1 MRKLILGVVAV
12 ALIIAACTKEDKG
25 TNTGLAEIPTSLIDQ
40 SVELVYTLD
49 SGAFYSLNDTVKFT
63 FLITNDVMVDIDP
76 RKGNG
81 NDYLLNELHR
91 VDAEYRWNDNRN
103 NYTYSF
109 VIQADTITSI
119 DILDQTTGAL
129 MGKFD
134 YHFEDSSTGGGTGSN
149 TLVFTG
155 GDTNKIKSLTFNPSM
170 GVKNGTEINWVD
182 PSDTTRTMLIELWD
196 NAQRFR
202 ILYKDSMT
210 IDYNNWLQGSGVVW
224 SSSNKT
230 FTFNNAIIEAY
241 NSDNHLHMLGQ
252 LSYE

>member
-1 MRKLILGVVAV
+1 MRKLFLGFIAV
-12 ALIIAACTKEDKG
+12 MLIIAACTKESEVDI
-25 TNTGLAEIPTSLIDQ
+25 TTLAETPKSLIGK
-40 SVELVYTLD
+40 SVKLIYTLD
-49 SGAFYSLNDTVKFT
+49 SGAFYSLNDTVNFT
-63 FLITNDVMVDIDP
+63 FLITNDVLVDIDP

-81 NDYLLNELHR
+81 NDYMLNELHR
-91 VDAEYRWNDNRN
+91 VNGEYRWNDNRN

-109 VIQADTITSI
+109 LIQADTITSI
-119 DILDQTTGAL
+119 NILDKTSGDLIGQ
-129 MGKFD
+129 FD
-134 YHFEDSSTGGGTGSN
+134 YHFDDSSTGGSTGANS
-149 TLVFTG
+149 LIFTG
-155 GDTNKIKSLTFNPSM
+155 GDTNKIKSLTFNPTM
-170 GVKNGTEINWVD
+170 GVKNGSEFTWVD
-182 PSDTTRTMLIELWD
+182 NADTTRTMLIELWD

-241 NSDNHLHMLGQ
+241 NSENHLHMLGQ